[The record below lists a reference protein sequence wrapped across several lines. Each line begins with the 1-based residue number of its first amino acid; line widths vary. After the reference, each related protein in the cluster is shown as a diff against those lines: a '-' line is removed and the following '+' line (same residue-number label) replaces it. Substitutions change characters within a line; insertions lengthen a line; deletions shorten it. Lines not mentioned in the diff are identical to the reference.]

1 MAIVNV
7 LSINFILNYFHVLKS
22 IILLQFMDYYA
33 IIYGVI
39 TLESKYT

>member
-7 LSINFILNYFHVLKS
+7 LLINLVPNYFHVLKHN
-22 IILLQFMDYYA
+22 ILLQFMDYYA